1 MRHTY
6 CALVHEQEPT
16 DPHPFIVDFP
26 DFDFCKTEGDTIEDV
41 KMMAEDVLAL
51 TIQVMQEDKKALP
64 VPTTDYKK
72 LLAKAD
78 PDFGPVAFVMPVT
91 VYTAK
96 EPKAAHINITIPE
109 DKLEILS
116 DFINS
121 CGMKRSTFMVAAAM
135 EKMAR
140 MKNGE

>member
-6 CALVHEQEPT
+6 CALM
-16 DPHPFIVDFP
+16 HPASEGGYIVDFP
-26 DFDFCKTEGDTIEDV
+26 DLENCFTEGDSIEEAKD
-41 KMMAEDVLAL
+41 MAEDVLATHVNYL
-51 TIQVMQEDKKALP
+51 LDNNKAIP
-64 VPTTDYKK
+64 AATMDSAS
-72 LLAKAD
+72 LLAKAN

-96 EPKAAHINITIPE
+96 APKAVHLNITIQE
-109 DKLEILS
+109 DKLEILT

-121 CGMKRSTFMVAAAM
+121 CGMKRSTFLVTAAM

-140 MKNGE
+140 MKADK